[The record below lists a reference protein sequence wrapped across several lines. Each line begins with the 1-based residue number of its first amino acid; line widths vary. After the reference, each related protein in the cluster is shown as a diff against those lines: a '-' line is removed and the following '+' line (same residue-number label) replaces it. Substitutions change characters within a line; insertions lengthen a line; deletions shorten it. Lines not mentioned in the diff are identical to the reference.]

1 MSNEQ
6 ITELTEEQKIAM
18 DKHADKWIEI
28 GLAAGRPNREKAEA
42 AIKDAYRTVD
52 LKAPEKFIWVLS
64 PKAGYE
70 EAEKLVP
77 GSGYSC
83 CFGQADAHWLAF
95 YTFFAEHLGVE
106 KAKDVLPL
114 AEAAKEVSWW
124 WPFQAEKHGEVDTV
138 IVSERPE
145 EIHTK
150 LVDNNRRVL
159 HNETGPAVRF
169 RDGYYIWEVD
179 GVRVTEK
186 VVMRQFNAKDIQDEQ
201 NAEVRR
207 IMLRF
212 YGEWKYIEEIGAK
225 MVQEDHRGQL
235 FRVEFKNDDP
245 IVMCRVINSTPE
257 SDGSKNIYWIEVPPD
272 ITTCEQGIAWSFGK
286 TAEEY
291 RPSAES

>member
-1 MSNEQ
+1 MDDQ
-6 ITELTEEQKIAM
+6 KITELTEEQKKQM
-18 DKHADKWIEI
+18 DIHADKWIQI
-28 GLAAGRPNREKAEA
+28 GLATGPSNRKKAEA
-42 AIKDAYRTVD
+42 AIQDAYRTVG
-52 LKAPEKFIWVLS
+52 LEPPPVFHWVLS

-70 EAEKLVP
+70 LAEKLVP

-95 YTFFAEHLGVE
+95 YTFFAEHLNVE

-124 WPFQAEKHGEVDTV
+124 WPYDEAC

-145 EIHTK
+145 EIHTR

-159 HNETGPAVRF
+159 HNETGPAVKF
-169 RDGYYIWEVD
+169 RDGYSAWEVE

-186 VVMRQFNAKDIQDEQ
+186 VVTRDFNAQDIQNEQ

-212 YGEWKYIEEIGAK
+212 YGEGKYIEEIGAK
-225 MVQEDHRGQL
+225 MVQEDKYGQL
-235 FRVEFKNDDP
+235 FRVEFSDDEP
-245 IVMCRVINSTPE
+245 ICMVRVVNATPE
-257 SDGSKNIYWIEVPPD
+257 PDGTGNRIYFIEVPD
-272 ITTCEQGIAWSFGK
+272 GFETAHAAVAWTFHQ
-286 TAEEY
+286 TPETYDPLVET
-291 RPSAES
+291 